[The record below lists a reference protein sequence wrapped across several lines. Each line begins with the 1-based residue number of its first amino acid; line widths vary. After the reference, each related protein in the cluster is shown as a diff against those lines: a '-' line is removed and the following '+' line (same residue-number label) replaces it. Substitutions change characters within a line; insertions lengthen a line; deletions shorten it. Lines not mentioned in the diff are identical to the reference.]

1 MTSTEAQ
8 QAISAQLSQLKTGLR
23 QLYVQ
28 WCVSGPTLESSSAL
42 AAMAQEESGHA
53 RILSRLAADA
63 TAAAQV
69 QTLLPAEQIS
79 SWPELVGTAGPLEVM
94 LAALIA
100 ELKDAGDPG
109 VSRNLAKIAV
119 EESHHAQ
126 FFLGWFQEL
135 GANRNAAGASFAAVR
150 EQSEARIAEWLAAS
164 AALFAEAGIAS
175 ADAWRTSSA
184 APAET
189 GDVVCV
195 HCGSRSSTRTGAF
208 GASLM
213 TELRKCDDCGAN
225 FESVRWKSST
235 A

>member
-1 MTSTEAQ
+1 MTST
-8 QAISAQLSQLKTGLR
+8 QALQTVSAQLSQLKAELR

-53 RILSRLAADA
+53 RIFARLAAGAAGA
-63 TAAAQV
+63 TQAN
-69 QTLLPAEQIS
+69 LLPPIEQVT
-79 SWPELVGTAGPLEVM
+79 SWPELVGTAGPLEIM
-94 LAALIA
+94 LAALIG

-109 VSRNLAKIAV
+109 FGRNLGKIAV
-119 EESHHAQ
+119 EERHHAQ

-135 GANRNAAGASFAAVR
+135 GANRGAAADSFSAVR
-150 EQSEARIAEWLAAS
+150 AATEARIAGWLAAL
-164 AALFAEAGIAS
+164 APLLAEAGIATDDTWS
-175 ADAWRTSSA
+175 T
-184 APAET
+184 APAALDET

-195 HCGSRSSTRTGAF
+195 HCGSHASTRIAAF

-213 TELRKCDDCGAN
+213 TELRKCDACGAN
-225 FESVRWKSST
+225 FESVRWKSAT